1 MVVLTEPTSSPAV
14 NELWAD
20 VPSEFRKYLFRPMS
34 QIPLGKQTGA
44 AHAGAGT
51 SITTG
56 GDNIVA
62 PPQTDF
68 VRPNGEVYKPRAAK
82 VGGSTIRDVDLVMTA
97 YTKRMSCLLYG
108 PPGTG
113 KTALV
118 DAVFPNLVTIQGSGE
133 TEVADFIGG
142 WVQNTDGT
150 FAWVDGPLVV
160 AMTEGRPLL
169 IDEIALIDPRVMAVV
184 YGVMDGR
191 GELVVTANPDRGTVK
206 AEDGFYVFGA
216 CNPHVPGAIM
226 SDALLSRFQIHLEI
240 ETDWALVP
248 ALKIPAKIAQVARN
262 LHHKQGSGEVLA
274 APQIRELIAFR
285 DVEEVFGT
293 EIALANFVSQSRE
306 EDRQIVAEVINSVYG
321 VEIGTFKIG
330 GK

>member
-1 MVVLTEPTSSPAV
+1 MESATVTDMSIIDGIWSGIPDDYTKYAL
-14 NELWAD
+14 
-20 VPSEFRKYLFRPMS
+20 RKLS
-34 QIPLGKQTGA
+34 LAPLGKQSGSFSGA
-44 AHAGAGT
+44 AVTIAPSGT
-51 SITTG
+51 SI
-56 GDNIVA
+56 VA
-62 PPQTDF
+62 PKQTEF
-68 VRPNGEVYKPRAAK
+68 VRPNGEQYRPRTIK
-82 VGGSTIRDVDLVMTA
+82 IGSSMIRDVDLVQTA
-97 YTKRMSCLLYG
+97 YENRMSTLLFG

-118 DAVFPNLVTIQGSGE
+118 DAVFPDLVTVQGSGE

-191 GELVVTANPDRGTVK
+191 GELVVTANPDRGVVEAK
-206 AEDGFYVFGA
+206 DGFYVFGA

-226 SDALLSRFQIHLEI
+226 SDALLSRFKIHVEI
-240 ETDWALVP
+240 ETDWSLMG
-248 ALKIPAKIAQVARN
+248 ALKIPVKIAQVARN
-262 LHHKQGSGEVLA
+262 LHHKYESGEIIA

-285 DVEEVFGT
+285 DVELVFGT
-293 EIALANFVSQSRE
+293 EIALANFISQSRE
-306 EDRQIVAEVINSVYG
+306 EDRSMVADTVMSVYG
-321 VEIGTFKIG
+321 VEIKSFKIG